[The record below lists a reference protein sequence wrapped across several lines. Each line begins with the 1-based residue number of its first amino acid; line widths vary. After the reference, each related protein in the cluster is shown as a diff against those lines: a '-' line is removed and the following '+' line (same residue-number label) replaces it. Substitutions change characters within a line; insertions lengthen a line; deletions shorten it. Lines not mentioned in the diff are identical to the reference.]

1 MSTQPINS
9 LVFNT
14 WFNIR
19 YPASAANTDS
29 KDNNIPAIVGLASFC
44 AKICSVYATQEE
56 KIPVY
61 SSGIYAANIEAIVG
75 LSITIIGIT
84 VANPPINSCPQ
95 DNLTGSTR
103 VLK

>member
-1 MSTQPINS
+1 MSRNYVSFVTFTMSERSGSCAITIAIKMSTQPINS

-19 YPASAANTDS
+19 YPAKAANTDS
-29 KDNNIPAIVGLASFC
+29 KDNNIPAIVGLASFW

-61 SSGIYAANIEAIVG
+61 SNGI
-75 LSITIIGIT
+75 
-84 VANPPINSCPQ
+84 
-95 DNLTGSTR
+95 
-103 VLK
+103 